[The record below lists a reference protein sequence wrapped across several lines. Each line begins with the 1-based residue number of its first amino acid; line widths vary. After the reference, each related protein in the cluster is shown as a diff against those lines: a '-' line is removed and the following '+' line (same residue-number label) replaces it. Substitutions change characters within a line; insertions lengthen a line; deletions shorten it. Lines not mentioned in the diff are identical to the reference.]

1 MGIAVGRVAQAA
13 QPGGDP
19 VAETVTVAAR
29 NRLPSDVVGELMD
42 VLAGQPRIVV
52 CDLNGMAL
60 SPHTMADVFAPVAP
74 YLTCWPGTLVVAC
87 VPHPDRHLALVSA
100 AIPRRLLVHAEC
112 PDGVEEAHRLL
123 SPLEHVTT
131 HLAPVP
137 EAAGQARMFTVRTL
151 RDWDL
156 HSAVGPASVV
166 VSELVT
172 DSLVHARTVLSLS
185 LSRCEDRLRIAVHDH
200 GGGRPFTDTEERFD
214 EVEGHGMVLVQT
226 LSLRWGVFPAHSRG
240 KTVWAVLDAR

>member
-1 MGIAVGRVAQAA
+1 MAQAVRT
-13 QPGGDP
+13 GGEP
-19 VAETVTVAAR
+19 VAETVTLVAR

-42 VLAGQPRIVV
+42 VLSGLPRIVV
-52 CDLNGMAL
+52 CDLNGMAFV
-60 SPHTMADVFAPVAP
+60 SRMIDVFAPVTP
-74 YLTCWPGTLVVAC
+74 YLSCWPGTLVVAC
-87 VPHPDRHLALVSA
+87 VPHPDRHLALSSV
-100 AIPRRLLVHAEC
+100 AIPRRLLVHAHC

-123 SPLEHVTT
+123 SPLEQVTT

-137 EAAGQARMFTVRTL
+137 EAAGQARQFTFRTL

-185 LSRCEDRLRIAVHDH
+185 LSRCQDRLRIAVHDH
-200 GGGRPFTDTEERFD
+200 GGGRPFTDTAERFD
-214 EVEGHGMVLVQT
+214 EVEGRGLVLVQT
-226 LSLRWGVFPAHSRG
+226 LSLSWGVFPTHSRG
-240 KTVWAVLDAR
+240 KTVWAVLGTG

>member
-1 MGIAVGRVAQAA
+1 MGRVAQTV
-13 QPGGDP
+13 QSGERP
-19 VAETVTVAAR
+19 VVETVTLTAR

-42 VLAGQPRIVV
+42 VLSGQPRIVV
-52 CDLNGMAL
+52 CDLSGMAL
-60 SPHTMADVFAPVAP
+60 SPRTMVDVFAPVAP

-87 VPHPDRHLALVSA
+87 VPQSNQHASMLPA
-100 AIPRRLLVHAEC
+100 AIACRLLVHAHC

-137 EAAGQARMFTVRTL
+137 EAAGQARTFTVRTL

-156 HSAVGPASVV
+156 HAAVGPASVV

-214 EVEGHGMVLVQT
+214 EVEGRALVLVQT
-226 LSLRWGVFPAHSRG
+226 LSLSWGVFPAHSRG
-240 KTVWAVLDAR
+240 KTVWAVLDAA